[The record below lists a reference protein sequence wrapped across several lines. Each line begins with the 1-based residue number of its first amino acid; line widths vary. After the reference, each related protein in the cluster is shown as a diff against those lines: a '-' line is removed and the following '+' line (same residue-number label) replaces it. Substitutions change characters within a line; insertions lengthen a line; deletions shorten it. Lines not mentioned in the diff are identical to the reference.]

1 MHDFLHKHPLILMEA
16 AITEPLR
23 RMAHLTL
30 HPSLTVSPLVY
41 DDRGRCELEK
51 LYLGCMQVARAAEL
65 PFVMFTPTWRAN
77 AERVKGGGVPAT
89 INTDATRFM
98 RGLRARYGGDE
109 AKIKIGGLIGCR
121 NDAYRPREG
130 LTSADAERFH
140 AWQIDQ
146 LAQAGVDFIVAET
159 LPAVPE
165 AIGIARAMAKTGL
178 PYVISFVIDR
188 DGLVLDG
195 TDLPAAVNTIDA
207 ATATNPLGFMINCSY
222 PTFLHAGEQPQTL
235 FERLIGYQA
244 NASSLDHDALDNADE
259 MHAEDV
265 SEWGRTM
272 LALNR
277 DHGIRML
284 GGCCGTDDT
293 HVAAICHACRE
304 AASIS

>member
-1 MHDFLHKHPLILMEA
+1 MHHFLRKHPLILMEA

-23 RMAHLTL
+23 RMEDVRL
-30 HPSLTVSPLVY
+30 HPTLTVSALIY

-77 AERVKGGGVPAT
+77 AERVKDAGAAAT
-89 INTDATRFM
+89 INVDATQFM

-109 AKIKIGGLIGCR
+109 AMIKIGGLIGCR

-130 LTSADAERFH
+130 LPPADAERFH

-146 LAQAGVDFIVAET
+146 LAQAGVDFLVAET

-165 AIGIARAMAKTGL
+165 AVGIARAMAGTGL
-178 PYVISFVIDR
+178 PYVISFVIGR
-188 DGLVLDG
+188 NGRVLDG
-195 TDLPAAVNTIDA
+195 TDLPAAVATVDA
-207 ATATNPLGFMINCSY
+207 ATLTKPLGFMVNCSY
-222 PTFLHAGEQPQTL
+222 PTFLHADEQPRAL

-259 MHAEDV
+259 MHGEDV
-265 SEWGRTM
+265 SEWGRAM

-277 DHGIRML
+277 DHGVRML
-284 GGCCGTDDT
+284 GGCCGTG
-293 HVAAICHACRE
+293 AAHLRYI
-304 AASIS
+304 AAHSAT